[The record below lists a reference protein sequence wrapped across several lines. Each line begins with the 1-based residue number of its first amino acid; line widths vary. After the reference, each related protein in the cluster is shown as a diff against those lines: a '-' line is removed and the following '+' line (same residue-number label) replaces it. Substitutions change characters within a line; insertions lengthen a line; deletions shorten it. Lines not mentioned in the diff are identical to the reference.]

1 MSRRFRPLYCGFICA
16 LFAAS
21 ETHAQLMLP
30 GAAPAAPQ
38 AAATAPAKPKP
49 AGAPSQGAGT
59 SAKSAKA
66 PAAPGVAGLVG
77 RPLLLNGKSG
87 LLQISGDDKMVT
99 IDKLQ
104 LAGEGVSDPSQR
116 CVVDIVGEKP
126 IEATNVG
133 RPDGLERFEA
143 DIPACPISFDIL
155 DGATLVPSQITACVF
170 KAADC
175 ETSPGGLWGPDGASL
190 AGDAATIVKER
201 AQADKAMGKVLQ
213 AIQARA
219 ADSPEAAN
227 LVRDQTAFAGQ
238 RDDACR
244 DYVKESLLGF
254 CALRLTEART
264 ALLETRLDEL
274 HAARTAKAASDK
286 AKKTKTKT
294 KPAADAAGTQ

>member
-1 MSRRFRPLYCGFICA
+1 M
-16 LFAAS
+16 
-21 ETHAQLMLP
+21 
-30 GAAPAAPQ
+30 
-38 AAATAPAKPKP
+38 
-49 AGAPSQGAGT
+49 
-59 SAKSAKA
+59 
-66 PAAPGVAGLVG
+66 AGLVG

-126 IEATNVG
+126 IEATNIG

-155 DGATLVPSQITACVF
+155 DGAALVPSQITACVF

-175 ETSPGGLWGPDGASL
+175 QTSPGGLWGPDGSSL
-190 AGDAATIVKER
+190 ADAATIVKER
-201 AQADKAMGKVLQ
+201 AQAEKAMAKVLQ
-213 AIQARA
+213 AIQNRA
-219 ADSPEAAN
+219 GDSPAAAN

-244 DYVKESLLGF
+244 DYVKESLLGY

-264 ALLETRLDEL
+264 ALLEMRLDEIRG
-274 HAARTAKAASDK
+274 AGAAKAATDK
-286 AKKTKTKT
+286 GKKTKPKQ

>member
-143 DIPACPISFDIL
+143 DIPACPISFDVV
-155 DGATLVPSQITACVF
+155 DGAALVPSQITACVF

-175 ETSPGGLWGPDGASL
+175 QTSPGGLWGADGSSL
-190 AGDAATIVKER
+190 AGDAGTIVKER
-201 AQADKAMGKVLQ
+201 AQAEKAMAKVLQ

-219 ADSPEAAN
+219 ADSPVAAN

-244 DYVKESLLGF
+244 DYVKESLHGY

-274 HAARTAKAASDK
+274 HAAGAAKAANDK
-286 AKKTKTKT
+286 AKKTKPKQ
-294 KPAADAAGTQ
+294 KSAADAAGTR